1 MAEELFN
8 DSFPDLKEVETKVG
22 RKTPESLLIWM
33 RDAADCEDG
42 WRSDV
47 VDRGDRSSAFGD
59 SFSDKIS
66 NLKQEMR
73 WLRSADVRILRQLV
87 AVHEGIEAMRW
98 LMEERGALASHGSS
112 LTGSLSSLATVEE
125 HGPSMSPCRES
136 LSPTQDLTEPSGD
149 ESADPPPHTDDD
161 DSNLKSYFDTLIP
174 ESTEA
179 RPPSPSTSS
188 FEVSGATLG
197 RHGRASSSPASSL
210 VGAILQKS
218 PPPQDSHGASLQDM
232 KTSADPIRRA
242 LLRSSRARREVKADN
257 GGFSL
262 NKQSVETEQQTQES
276 FRASQN
282 NTVEEEEE
290 EEESGTNKEMALL
303 GYDAQW
309 CWVESQDDVTF
320 L

>member
-1 MAEELFN
+1 MAEEILN
-8 DSFPDLKEVETKVG
+8 DSFPDLKELENKVG

-42 WRSDV
+42 WRSDA
-47 VDRGDRSSAFGD
+47 VDRGDRGSASSD

-98 LMEERGALASHGSS
+98 LMEEQGALVSRGSS
-112 LTGSLSSLATVEE
+112 LTGSLSSLVTVEE
-125 HGPSMSPCRES
+125 HGPSMSPCRGS
-136 LSPTQDLTEPSGD
+136 LSPTQDLTETTSED
-149 ESADPPPHTDDD
+149 SEDHPPHTHHGEML
-161 DSNLKSYFDTLIP
+161 SPRPS
-174 ESTEA
+174 EA
-179 RPPSPSTSS
+179 RPPNPSTSK
-188 FEVSGATLG
+188 FEVGCST
-197 RHGRASSSPASSL
+197 HGSHGKASSSPANGLASTKTPK
-210 VGAILQKS
+210 LQ
-218 PPPQDSHGASLQDM
+218 PQKMNAAPLQDI
-232 KTSADPIRRA
+232 KAGAATIRRA
-242 LLRSSRARREVKADN
+242 LLRSNRTRREVDT
-257 GGFSL
+257 GSFSL
-262 NKQSVETEQQTQES
+262 NKQSGEIETEHKTQES

-282 NTVEEEEE
+282 NTMEEEERE
-290 EEESGTNKEMALL
+290 PNRETSLL